1 MNARIA
7 LVALAASAGALA
19 QPFEAPPPPGP
30 PRPLVIAAPEVA
42 TLDNGMRVVV
52 AARRG
57 LPLVTAELVIRSG
70 SETDPASLAGLA
82 DITATLLTKGT
93 AKHTAPQIAEAAA
106 ALGGTLD
113 SGAGWYRATVS
124 MTVTK
129 PKAAAALALIAEVA
143 RTPRFAQAELDR
155 ARRLAVDGLSVAL
168 RDPGRLAAMAADR
181 AAFGQGAF
189 GHPAHGTQASLTLI
203 SRADVVAQ
211 HARYYRSDNAT
222 LVFVGD
228 IDMKEAR
235 ALAQRAFGDWKRPQA
250 PMPAIG
256 RDDARPQAGP
266 PIVIAMKGAGQAG
279 VAMVGPTI
287 ARSSPDYFTG
297 VVGNALLGGGDSSRL
312 NQEIRIKRGL
322 SYGIFSR
329 LDARKSGGVWAIGA
343 QTKNESAPELVAV
356 VQDEIRRIGDMP
368 APAEELEAR
377 KLTVIG
383 AVSRRLETTEDLA
396 STLAAFEGYGVPLA
410 ELTTTI
416 GKLSAVTA
424 QQVVD
429 YARKHWEPGTL
440 SIVIAGDADKFIDA
454 LRAKY
459 PDLRVIAQDSVD
471 LDRADLTRP
480 AGRESKGKGASR

>member
-1 MNARIA
+1 MSARIA
-7 LVALAASAGALA
+7 WAALLAAAGALA
-19 QPFEAPPPPGP
+19 QPFDAPPPPGA

-52 AARRG
+52 AQRRG
-57 LPLVTAELVIRSG
+57 LPLVTAELVVRSG
-70 SETDPASLAGLA
+70 SETDPAALAGLA

-93 AKHTAPQIAEAAA
+93 AKHTAPQIAEAAE

-113 SGAGWYRATVS
+113 SGAGWYRSTVT

-129 PKAAAALALIAEVA
+129 PKAPAALALIAEVA
-143 RTPRFAQAELDR
+143 RTPRFAQAELER

-168 RDPGRLAAMAADR
+168 RDPGKLAGMAADR
-181 AAFGQGAF
+181 AAFGDGAF
-189 GHPAHGTQASLTLI
+189 GHPAHGTPASLVRMK
-203 SRADVVAQ
+203 RADVVAQ
-211 HARYYRSDNAT
+211 HAKFYRPDNAT

-228 IDMKEAR
+228 MDMKEAR
-235 ALAQRAFGDWKRPQA
+235 MLAQRAFGNWKRPSA
-250 PMPAIG
+250 PMPAIS
-256 RDDARPQAGP
+256 RDDARMQAGA

-297 VVGNALLGGGDSSRL
+297 VVANTLLGGGYSSRL

-329 LDARKSGGVWAIGA
+329 LDARKGSGVWAIGA

-356 VQDEIRRIGDMP
+356 TLDEIRRIGDMP
-368 APAEELEAR
+368 PLPEELEAR

-396 STLAAFEGYGVPLA
+396 STLAAFESYGVPLT

-416 GKLSAVTA
+416 DKLSAVTA

-440 SIVIAGDADKFIDA
+440 SIVVAGDADKFTDA

-459 PDLRVIAQDSVD
+459 PDLRVIAQDKVD
-471 LDRADLTRP
+471 LDRASLV
-480 AGRESKGKGASR
+480 K

>member
-1 MNARIA
+1 MMNARIA

-30 PRPLVIAAPEVA
+30 PRPLVIAAPQLA

-52 AARRG
+52 ATRHG
-57 LPLVTAELVIRSG
+57 LPLVTAALVVRAG
-70 SETDPASLAGLA
+70 SETDPPSRAGLA

-93 AKHTAPQIAEAAA
+93 ARHTAPQIAEAAE
-106 ALGGTLD
+106 ALGSSLD
-113 SGAGWYRATVS
+113 SGAGWYRSTVS

-129 PKAAAALALIAEVA
+129 PKAPAALALIAEVA
-143 RTPRFAQAELDR
+143 RTPRFAQAELER

-168 RDPGRLAAMAADR
+168 RDPGRLAGMAADR
-181 AAFGQGAF
+181 AAFGDGAF
-189 GHPAHGTQASLTLI
+189 GHPAHGTQASLALI
-203 SRADVVAQ
+203 SRTDVVGQ
-211 HARYYRSDNAT
+211 HAKFYRPDNAT
-222 LVFVGD
+222 LIFVGD

-235 ALAQRAFGDWKRPQA
+235 SLAQRAFGSWKRPPA
-250 PMPAIG
+250 PMPVSG
-256 RDDARPQAGP
+256 RDDARTEAGP
-266 PIVIAMKGAGQAG
+266 PVVIAMKGAGQAG

-297 VVGNALLGGGDSSRL
+297 VVANALLGGGYSSRL

-329 LDARKSGGVWAIGA
+329 LDARKGSGVWAILA

-356 VQDEIRRIGDMP
+356 VLDEIRRVGDMP
-368 APAEELEAR
+368 APPGELEAR

-383 AVSRRLETTEDLA
+383 GVSRRLETTEDLA
-396 STLAAFEGYGVPLA
+396 STLAAYEGYGVPLD

-416 GKLSAVTA
+416 DKLTAVSA
-424 QQVVD
+424 QQVVE

-440 SIVIAGDADKFIDA
+440 SIVIAGDADKFIAA

-459 PDLRVIAQDSVD
+459 PDLRVIPEDDVD
-471 LDRADLTRP
+471 LDRTDLMRP
-480 AGRESKGKGASR
+480 AGREAKGKGR

>member
-1 MNARIA
+1 MIARIG
-7 LVALAASAGALA
+7 LVALLASAGALA
-19 QPFEAPPPPGP
+19 QPFDAPPAPGA
-30 PRPLVIAAPEVA
+30 PRPLVIAAPEAV
-42 TLDNGMRVVV
+42 TLDNGLRVVV
-52 AARRG
+52 AQRRG
-57 LPLVTAELVIRSG
+57 LPLVTSELVVRSG
-70 SETDPASLAGLA
+70 SETDPSALAGLA

-93 AKHTAPQIAEAAA
+93 AKRSAPQIAEAAE

-113 SGAGWYRATVS
+113 SGAGWYRSTVS

-129 PKAAAALALIAEVA
+129 AHAAAALALIAEVV

-168 RDPGRLAAMAADR
+168 RDPGRLSGMAVDR
-181 AAFGQGAF
+181 AAFGDGAY
-189 GHPAHGTQASLTLI
+189 GHPAHGTQASLTRMK
-203 SRADVVAQ
+203 RADVVAQ
-211 HARYYRSDNAT
+211 HAKLYRPDNAT

-235 ALAQRAFGDWKRPQA
+235 ALAQRTFGGWRRPPTA
-250 PMPAIG
+250 MPAA
-256 RDDARPQAGP
+256 ARGAAPAEAGA
-266 PIVIAMKGAGQAG
+266 PIVIAMKGSGQAG
-279 VAMVGPTI
+279 VAMAGPTI

-297 VVGNALLGGGDSSRL
+297 VVANTLLGGGYSSRL

-329 LDARKSGGVWAIGA
+329 LDARKDGGVWAIGA

-356 VQDEIRRIGDMP
+356 VMDEIRRVAETP
-368 APAEELEAR
+368 APADELEAR

-396 STLAAFEGYGVPLA
+396 TTLAAFEGYGVPLV

-416 GKLSAVTA
+416 DKLAAVTP
-424 QQVVD
+424 QQVLEF
-429 YARKHWEPGTL
+429 ARKHWEPGVL
-440 SIVIAGDADKFIDA
+440 SIVIAGDADKFTDA

-459 PDLRVIAQDSVD
+459 PDLRVIAQDKVD
-471 LDRADLTRP
+471 LDRASLVR
-480 AGRESKGKGASR
+480 